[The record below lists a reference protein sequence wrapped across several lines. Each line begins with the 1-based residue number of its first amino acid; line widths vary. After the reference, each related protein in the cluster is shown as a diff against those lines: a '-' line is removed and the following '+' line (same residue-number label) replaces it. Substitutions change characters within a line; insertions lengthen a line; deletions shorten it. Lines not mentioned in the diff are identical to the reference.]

1 MAWLTNVVLEERE
14 LREQRME
21 LTDKGSLYFL
31 GPNLTLEKCHLVLKV
46 SARNLLIRRGT
57 RFIDCHFEVKQEL
70 KNHQDW
76 VFASLENCRF
86 QGRFSGCD
94 FGSWP
99 GYAEGSEFGSIT
111 DCDFTQAQLNGCRFM
126 GCDPRTLQ
134 LPRWPCFT
142 ILHPLQNASALRG
155 VQWPG
160 LFGGVVVEDL
170 PHEPPSTVATTFHAP
185 TVARRLETTPE
196 ALQAVL
202 ETFDFILH

>member
-1 MAWLTNVVLEERE
+1 MPAHKVFYEGRALENERLE
-14 LREQRME
+14 LA
-21 LTDKGSLYFL
+21 DKDTLYFL
-31 GPNLTLEKCHLVLKV
+31 GPELLLRDCTLVLKV
-46 SARNLLIRRGT
+46 PARNLYTFGA
-57 RFIDCHFEVKQEL
+57 RFIRCRFEVKQEL
-70 KNHQDW
+70 KNHQSW
-76 VFASLENCRF
+76 VKTALEGCQF
-86 QGRFSGCD
+86 TGRLSGCD
-94 FGSWP
+94 FGHWP
-99 GYAEGSEFGSIT
+99 GYANGWEQGSIT

-142 ILHPLQNASALRG
+142 VLYPLQNASALRG

-196 ALQAVL
+196 ALRAVL